1 MQISGT
7 GSSHSEV
14 PILLKSAFVFC
25 RFLGEHLISV
35 PATLVLTQLNS
46 VEENRKIKHSD
57 VRLAFYQQE
66 KRFSIHLVVEKA
78 FVPLQVLSRKIYLV
92 ELYSYSFLI
101 SLHLHCD
108 WQHDSI

>member
-35 PATLVLTQLNS
+35 PATLLLTQLNS

-78 FVPLQVLSRKIYLV
+78 FVLLLSRKIYPV
-92 ELYSYSFLI
+92 ELYSYSFLL
-101 SLHLHCD
+101 SLHLYCD